1 MTELK
6 RYAVWDRT
14 TRWFHWI
21 NVLCVLT
28 LIGIGLVILQGSALG
43 IGNDGKIVLKTLH
56 VYVGYVFALNL
67 AWRVVWGF
75 VGGRHA
81 RWRAVLP
88 FGPAYVKALRAHLAA
103 SRAGRPLHYLG
114 HNPIGRISVAVLLV
128 LLLTQAVTGLVLAG
142 TDLFFPPI
150 GGWIAQWVAA
160 PGVDPS
166 TLVPYAKELYD
177 PTAWDAM
184 RAFRKP
190 YATLHVYSFYA
201 LCVMVVLHIAAVVV
215 AELREGSGLVSAMFS
230 GRKVLAEKPADDD
243 PAGR

>member
-1 MTELK
+1 MAEWK

-28 LIGIGLVILQGSALG
+28 LIALGLVILQGSALG
-43 IGNDGKIVLKTLH
+43 ITNDGKVILKTLH

-81 RWRAVLP
+81 HWSAVLP
-88 FGPAYVKALRAHLAA
+88 VGSAYVKALRAHFAA
-103 SRAGRPLHYLG
+103 ARAGQPRHYLG
-114 HNPIGRISVAVLLV
+114 HTPLGRISVAVLLL

-160 PGVDPS
+160 PGIDPS
-166 TLVPYAKELYD
+166 TLVPYAKEMYD
-177 PTAWDAM
+177 PTAWDSM

-201 LCVMVVLHIAAVVV
+201 LCVMIVLHIAAVVI

-230 GRKVLAEKPADDD
+230 GRKVLAGKPCDDES
-243 PAGR
+243 AAL